1 MNVVLDTNIIVSAA
15 LSPTGNPAKI
25 IALIPEK
32 EIQIYCNVGIL
43 SEYKDVL
50 SRPRL
55 KIHDEIQKRII
66 TAILKAG
73 ILFEPTTAAAVP
85 LPDETDRIFYDTAK
99 ESGAVLI
106 TGNIKHYPAED
117 FIMTPSQFLTRTQ
130 SQQRSI
136 LW

>member
-1 MNVVLDTNIIVSAA
+1 MNIVLDTNIIVSAA

-32 EIQIYCNVGIL
+32 EMQVYYSAGIL

-50 SRPRL
+50 SRQRL
-55 KIHDEIQKRII
+55 KIPVEIQKRII
-66 TAILKAG
+66 NAILKAG
-73 ILFEPTTAAAVP
+73 ILFEPTAGIIP

-99 ESGAVLI
+99 EIGAILI

-117 FIMTPSQFLTRTQ
+117 FIMTPIQFLTKTQ
-130 SQQRSI
+130 PR
-136 LW
+136 

>member
-15 LSPTGNPAKI
+15 LSQAGNPAKI

-32 EIQIYCNVGIL
+32 EIQIYYGAGIL

-55 KIHDEIQKRII
+55 KISVEIQERII
-66 TAILKAG
+66 NAILKAG
-73 ILFEPTTAAAVP
+73 IFFEPITGAIP

-99 ESGAVLI
+99 GIGAILI
-106 TGNIKHYPAED
+106 TGNIKHYPTED
-117 FIMTPSQFLTRTQ
+117 FIMTPSQFLKSHRART
-130 SQQRSI
+130 
-136 LW
+136 

>member
-15 LSPTGNPAKI
+15 LSPDGNPAKI

-32 EIQIYCNVGIL
+32 EIQVYYGIGIL

-55 KIHDEIQKRII
+55 RIPAEIQRRII
-66 TAILKAG
+66 NAVLRAG
-73 ILFEPTTAAAVP
+73 ILLEPIAGTIP

-99 ESGAVLI
+99 EAGAILI
-106 TGNIKHYPAED
+106 TGNIKHYPAES
-117 FIMTPSQFLTRTQ
+117 FITTPSQFLKGEN
-130 SQQRSI
+130 I
-136 LW
+136 F

>member
-32 EIQIYCNVGIL
+32 EIQVYYGSGIL

-55 KIHDEIQKRII
+55 KIPVEIQERLINAII
-66 TAILKAG
+66 KAG
-73 ILFEPTTAAAVP
+73 IFFEPMVSAIP

-99 ESGAVLI
+99 DIEAILI
-106 TGNIKHYPAED
+106 TGNIRHYPSEN
-117 FIMTPSQFLTRTQ
+117 FIMTPSQFLNDQISR
-130 SQQRSI
+130 
-136 LW
+136 